1 MRASI
6 RQRGNME
13 SNLIRLYYDGVIYSK
28 KNSKQIISVKGRPVI
43 ISNKNAKKN
52 EKDMSAEFAFQCAK
66 QSWKPKGRYSVS
78 MYFTRKDNVRRDL
91 DNLATSVLDALVL
104 GGALTDDNTNSVG
117 ELHVYD
123 MGVSRFN
130 VGVQVCIESLI
141 DVEKIKQEDAED
153 APYRKKIS
161 K

>member
-1 MRASI
+1 MTSDVI
-6 RQRGNME
+6 
-13 SNLIRLYYDGVIYSK
+13 SLYFDGVIYSK

-66 QSWKPKGRYSVS
+66 QAWRPDGRYSVS

-104 GGALTDDNTNSVG
+104 GGALQDDNIKNVG
-117 ELHVYD
+117 ELHIYD
-123 MGVSRFN
+123 MGVNEQN
-130 VGVQVCIESLI
+130 VGVRVQLERLL
-141 DVEKIKQEDAED
+141 
-153 APYRKKIS
+153 
-161 K
+161 

>member
-1 MRASI
+1 M
-6 RQRGNME
+6 G
-13 SNLIRLYYDGVIYSK
+13 SNQITLYFDGVIYSK

-66 QSWKPKGRYSVS
+66 QAWKPNGRYSVS

-104 GGALTDDNTNSVG
+104 GGALPDDNTNTVG
-117 ELHVYD
+117 ELHIYD
-123 MGVSRFN
+123 MGVNRDG
-130 VGVQVCIESLI
+130 VGVQVCIESIVDI
-141 DVEKIKQEDAED
+141 DKTKQEDAED

>member
-1 MRASI
+1 MASDI
-6 RQRGNME
+6 I
-13 SNLIRLYYDGVIYSK
+13 SLYFDGVIYSK

-66 QSWKPKGRYSVS
+66 QAWKPDGRYSVS

-91 DNLATSVLDALVL
+91 DNLCTSVLDALVL
-104 GGALTDDNTNSVG
+104 GGALADDNTASVG
-117 ELHVYD
+117 ELHIYD
-123 MGVSRFN
+123 MGVNRDG
-130 VGVQVCIESLI
+130 VGVQVNLERLV
-141 DVEKIKQEDAED
+141 DMTEEQIKHEDAED